1 MLADVSEL
9 LTLSLGPLPLVCVCV
24 CVCVS
29 CVQSLAPPTWGLGV
43 LRGGSPTLEELP
55 LTIFATSQ
63 QPEWKSVDCSSDSI
77 TFFLVLQFPLIWV

>member
-1 MLADVSEL
+1 MLADVSEP
-9 LTLSLGPLPLVCVCV
+9 LTLSLEPSTLVCVY
-24 CVCVS
+24 VCVS

-63 QPEWKSVDCSSDSI
+63 QPEWKSVDCSIDSI
-77 TFFLVLQFPLIWV
+77 TFFLVLQFQLIWV

>member
-9 LTLSLGPLPLVCVCV
+9 LTLSLGPLTL
-24 CVCVS
+24 VCVS